1 MKKLLLLSFVL
12 LLSIQVF
19 SQKRKTFGIN
29 AGVTYSKF
37 RGMDVPLV
45 KYDFDYGYV
54 VGISYEYYF
63 KDNLAIKMNLS
74 YDRKVSKGSVDVE
87 LRESLDDPAR
97 LVDVT
102 FNFNYNYLTLPVLLK
117 YEFKNSHGI
126 FINGG
131 PFFGYLMDSEFV
143 GEAIDGIQSEGYRES
158 TTNLN
163 NQFDFG
169 FTTGIGKTF
178 QLKNKNSL
186 VVEFR
191 NNLGLSKT
199 NKDNTFDENTVR
211 SNSYNLLVGWA
222 FDL

>member
-1 MKKLLLLSFVL
+1 MKKLVILSFVL
-12 LLSIQVF
+12 FLSIQVF
-19 SQKRKTFGIN
+19 SQKRKTFGVN
-29 AGVTYSKF
+29 AGVNYSKF
-37 RGMDVPLV
+37 RGMDVPFA
-45 KYDFDYGYV
+45 KYDFDFGYV

-74 YDRKVSKGSVDVE
+74 YDRKRSKGDYEIE
-87 LRESLDDPAR
+87 LRETLEDPPSLI
-97 LVDVT
+97 DVT
-102 FNFNYNYLTLPVLLK
+102 FNFNYNYLTLPVLIK
-117 YEFKNSHGI
+117 YEFKNSHGF

-143 GEAIDGIQSEGYRES
+143 GEATDGIQFESSTKS

-178 QLKNKNSL
+178 QLKNKNSI

-199 NKDNTFDENTVR
+199 NKDNTFDGNTVQ
-211 SNSYNLLVGWA
+211 SNSYNLLVGWT